1 MDNLHQHAATDIDTR
16 ELRELQARCIEA
28 LQRYGLPEGIINHSR
43 KVARVAE
50 IIARELEASGYP
62 VDLRSVV
69 AGALLHDIGKSEV
82 YRRQSARNH
91 AEASAEI
98 ATREGMGEFAPLVL
112 RHILDAIIS
121 ENEPPLTWEEKIV
134 FYADKIVTDRLVSL
148 EERFRDLL
156 ERRKD
161 IKLLLETT
169 YEPTKALESEI
180 LTAAGISWD
189 DLKSRFHEDQSL

>member
-1 MDNLHQHAATDIDTR
+1 MHETTQKR
-16 ELRELQARCIEA
+16 
-28 LQRYGLPEGIINHSR
+28 QRNRHKGRH
-43 KVARVAE
+43 
-50 IIARELEASGYP
+50 
-62 VDLRSVV
+62 
-69 AGALLHDIGKSEV
+69 
-82 YRRQSARNH
+82 
-91 AEASAEI
+91 
-98 ATREGMGEFAPLVL
+98 GEFAPLVL

>member
-1 MDNLHQHAATDIDTR
+1 MHETTQKRQRKSPQGKAWGIRAFSAKAYSRCNHQ
-16 ELRELQARCIEA
+16 
-28 LQRYGLPEGIINHSR
+28 R
-43 KVARVAE
+43 KR
-50 IIARELEASGYP
+50 
-62 VDLRSVV
+62 
-69 AGALLHDIGKSEV
+69 
-82 YRRQSARNH
+82 
-91 AEASAEI
+91 
-98 ATREGMGEFAPLVL
+98 T
-112 RHILDAIIS
+112 
-121 ENEPPLTWEEKIV
+121 PLTWEEKIV

>member
-69 AGALLHDIGKSEV
+69 AG
-82 YRRQSARNH
+82 
-91 AEASAEI
+91 
-98 ATREGMGEFAPLVL
+98 
-112 RHILDAIIS
+112 
-121 ENEPPLTWEEKIV
+121 
-134 FYADKIVTDRLVSL
+134 
-148 EERFRDLL
+148 
-156 ERRKD
+156 
-161 IKLLLETT
+161 
-169 YEPTKALESEI
+169 
-180 LTAAGISWD
+180 
-189 DLKSRFHEDQSL
+189 